1 MKSPISRKFLSLIFP
16 MLLLLVMGGSF
27 TSIQAQS
34 LDTLAEEGV
43 KLRIEQQLLN
53 HLKRTAQLAPDEQ
66 QQRTRTWQQED
77 RDFKQRYNKLSKD
90 EKQYVSRQIENQYA
104 ITFPPLQQKW
114 AAEAQQ
120 LKEEARS
127 LTAQRNQELEADAQ
141 VAAKIQTDRTFRQRQ
156 LDSGKLSAQEFA
168 PADADDMAK
177 IKAFQDKYSG
187 YGGTWVNSFNKRFQA
202 LAAPLIQER
211 DLQERLADTT
221 SAVGVDAHRAAD
233 LTLVIKHN
241 ERRRLAS
248 ALTTA
253 QENQASAPLKT
264 EFDTIKARYAV
275 TGAMAPSARDFNQRV
290 ENLVSQGLREK
301 MSDWDKAARE
311 EYAALRAQT
320 TVAPIPEPARAVA
333 TGAVATIASGSRSQP
348 APYRPPVNSMPYRS
362 GSVAP
367 KMIIPGIVLVLI
379 LLFVFRKVLRV
390 FLSPVAT
397 YNDLV
402 TLRNTVQN
410 AWAQIDVQLKRRH
423 DLISNYVE
431 IVKGYAKHE
440 RGTLEEVA
448 KARSRAAGATTMAE
462 RSDAENALASTMKSL
477 YAVVESYP
485 ELKANQNFIALQ
497 HNLTETEN
505 ILAGKR
511 EAYNNTV
518 LTYNNRV
525 QRFPTNLFAKVFRF
539 KVRDFFEL
547 KSETEREAPKASI

>member
-1 MKSPISRKFLSLIFP
+1 

-27 TSIQAQS
+27 TSAQAQS

-90 EKQYVSRQIENQYA
+90 EKQYVSQQIENQYA

-114 AAEAQQ
+114 AAEAQR

-168 PADADDMAK
+168 SADADDMAK

-187 YGGTWVNSFNKRFQA
+187 YGGAWGNSFNKRFQA

-221 SAVGVDAHRAAD
+221 SAVGADAHRAAD

-241 ERRRLAS
+241 ERRRLAG

-264 EFDTIKARYAV
+264 ELDTIKAKYAV

-320 TVAPIPEPARAVA
+320 TVAPISEPARAVA
-333 TGAVATIASGSRSQP
+333 TGAVTTVSSGSRLQP
-348 APYRPPVNSMPYRS
+348 APYRPPVNSIPYRS
-362 GSVAP
+362 GSIAP
-367 KMIIPGIVLVLI
+367 KMIIPGIILVLI

-511 EAYNNTV
+511 ETYNNTV

-547 KSETEREAPKASI
+547 KSETEREAPKASL

>member
-1 MKSPISRKFLSLIFP
+1 
-16 MLLLLVMGGSF
+16 
-27 TSIQAQS
+27 
-34 LDTLAEEGV
+34 
-43 KLRIEQQLLN
+43 
-53 HLKRTAQLAPDEQ
+53 
-66 QQRTRTWQQED
+66 
-77 RDFKQRYNKLSKD
+77 
-90 EKQYVSRQIENQYA
+90 
-104 ITFPPLQQKW
+104 
-114 AAEAQQ
+114 
-120 LKEEARS
+120 
-127 LTAQRNQELEADAQ
+127 
-141 VAAKIQTDRTFRQRQ
+141 
-156 LDSGKLSAQEFA
+156 
-168 PADADDMAK
+168 
-177 IKAFQDKYSG
+177 
-187 YGGTWVNSFNKRFQA
+187 
-202 LAAPLIQER
+202 
-211 DLQERLADTT
+211 
-221 SAVGVDAHRAAD
+221 
-233 LTLVIKHN
+233 
-241 ERRRLAS
+241 
-248 ALTTA
+248 
-253 QENQASAPLKT
+253 
-264 EFDTIKARYAV
+264 
-275 TGAMAPSARDFNQRV
+275 
-290 ENLVSQGLREK
+290 
-301 MSDWDKAARE
+301 
-311 EYAALRAQT
+311 
-320 TVAPIPEPARAVA
+320 
-333 TGAVATIASGSRSQP
+333 
-348 APYRPPVNSMPYRS
+348 
-362 GSVAP
+362 
-367 KMIIPGIVLVLI
+367 MIIPGIVLVLI